1 MWYDVAGATRAT
13 QKCHSI
19 PAASNGPQD
28 THLVTLPLRL
38 DRLHGGLVCQ
48 AYLANMLA
56 AYGADELL
64 GYRYRFSSYSEE
76 RTALDWMSG
85 RVARELRVGLLVNP
99 RWAPLRSRTRDRLA
113 ADFELVEQEH
123 WGEVRLLVYEQAP
136 R

>member
-1 MWYDVAGATRAT
+1 MCIRDRVKTR
-13 QKCHSI
+13 
-19 PAASNGPQD
+19 GD
-28 THLVTLPLRL
+28 
-38 DRLHGGLVCQ
+38 LHGGLVCQ